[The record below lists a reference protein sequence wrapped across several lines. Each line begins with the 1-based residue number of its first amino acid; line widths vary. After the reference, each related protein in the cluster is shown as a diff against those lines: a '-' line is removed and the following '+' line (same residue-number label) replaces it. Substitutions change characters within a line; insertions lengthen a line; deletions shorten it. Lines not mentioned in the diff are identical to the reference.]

1 MAAERPKIRLDE
13 FVAKV
18 VPDPNN
24 AGELLLV
31 NGFLGKS
38 SEEDHTRIYWD
49 ASLNTYVDVKD
60 ADIVHTESLSKEA
73 SPLGGSYVWVK
84 RDAKVYFGAGGQSTK
99 GKFFEGPLM
108 NAYGGQ
114 FAGAGAPALGTPNL
128 TNVGCVPTQ
137 FCPPTGDLLCLS
149 VVQCAPTA
157 HCVTRTFI
165 CVESRICVQSIPC
178 GSAHCIQSA
187 DCNSVGCPPPT
198 PACPPPGTPG
208 CGPMTPPNVCPF
220 QAAAGGVAAFAE
232 SQVCH
237 IPTKVCTHQNWCYS
251 RGCFPTIEL
260 NCDYVQRGAAG
271 QAGAVAAYV
280 PGVGGNQSLVCS
292 YAPGCWFSWD
302 ACPTLFGGC
311 GGGGRSYRFCPTI

>member
-49 ASLNTYVDVKD
+49 ASLNSYVDVKD
-60 ADIVHTESLSKEA
+60 SDIVHTESLSKEA

-84 RDAKVYFGAGGQSTK
+84 REAKVYFGAGGQSTK

-108 NAYGGQ
+108 NTYGGQ
-114 FAGAGAPALGTPNL
+114 FTGAGAPAMATPVL

-137 FCPPTGDLLCLS
+137 FCTPTPF
-149 VVQCAPTA
+149 CA
-157 HCVTRTFI
+157 TRTI
-165 CVESRICVQSIPC
+165 VCIESRICVGSIPC
-178 GSAHCIQSA
+178 GSVHCIETA
-187 DCNSVGCPPPT
+187 VCNTVGCPGT
-198 PACPPPGTPG
+198 AACPPPPTAT
-208 CGPMTPPNVCPF
+208 CNCTNDHICPF
-220 QAAAGGVAAFAE
+220 QAAAGGVAAFAQ
-232 SQVCH
+232 SQFCNV
-237 IPTKVCTHQNWCYS
+237 PTVKACTHQAWCYS

-260 NCDYVQRGAAG
+260 NCDYVQRGPAAG
-271 QAGAVAAYV
+271 QGGAVAAYV
-280 PGVGGNQSLVCS
+280 PGVGGNPSLVCS
-292 YAPGCWFSWD
+292 YAAGCWFSWD
-302 ACPTLFGGC
+302 ACPTLFGCG